1 MAPTIHQST
10 KQESNQATSIQIVN
24 PNSDKIPPNPKDELL
39 IMQLDQNPTNPEMNV
54 EDFQDYFFNFC
65 PYYWGEIS
73 KDEAEKILSDQPI
86 GSFLLRSRDPEYQE
100 NLFAI
105 SYIDGST
112 YFSDKFFNSYTTKR
126 INHGHI
132 LIFEPSFNCGTR
144 VRINNIASDHS
155 KNECYEGQLI
165 HPVNRAENNNNNSL
179 KNLAADSIL
188 KSMSKIPK
196 EMKNLSLLKKSE
208 GEISKLPLPELLKK
222 DLFGHFLTE
231 FATFS
236 CEGILPE
243 LLPSEI

>member
-1 MAPTIHQST
+1 MFDSSILEEYFSKMVPIIFQST
-10 KQESNQATSIQIVN
+10 EQESVQPTSIQILN
-24 PNSDKIPPNPKDELL
+24 PNSDKIPLTPNELL
-39 IMQLDQNPTNPEMNV
+39 MQTDQNPTNPEMNV

-105 SYIDGST
+105 SYIDGSS

-132 LIFEPSFNCGTR
+132 LIFESSFNCGTS

-165 HPVNRAENNNNNSL
+165 HSVN
-179 KNLAADSIL
+179 K
-188 KSMSKIPK
+188 
-196 EMKNLSLLKKSE
+196 
-208 GEISKLPLPELLKK
+208 G
-222 DLFGHFLTE
+222 
-231 FATFS
+231 
-236 CEGILPE
+236 
-243 LLPSEI
+243 